1 MEQFILDFFGSVGKI
16 DFNFIIKFLTIT
28 LVIFWIVVL
37 YWVWFDASERTSNKW
52 SKIGYV
58 LLVTFLNIIGL
69 LIYLLIRPSR
79 TIEEIYWADLE
90 RRYLK
95 YETSEL
101 GDCPKCGTQLAPGY
115 KYCPNCKYKL
125 KVKCSNC
132 GVFVERHSK
141 FCANC
146 GNELRKNKT
155 FVPNVAPTKEVMEE
169 QIATTKEQVV
179 EAVESNKVKY
189 SSGKSVAVKL
199 GDVILGFLSPFK
211 KEKEEE
217 KKVEK
222 KKKDKKKK

>member
-16 DFNFIIKFLTIT
+16 DFDFVIKT
-28 LVIFWIVVL
+28 LSIMLVVFWIVVI

-52 SKIGYV
+52 AKIGYV
-58 LLVTFLNIIGL
+58 VLTTLLNIIGL

-101 GDCPKCGTQLAPGY
+101 GDCPKCGTQLEPGY
-115 KYCPNCKYKL
+115 KFCPNCRYKL
-125 KVKCSNC
+125 KIKCPSC
-132 GVFVERHSK
+132 GVYVERHSK
-141 FCANC
+141 YCANC
-146 GNELRKNKT
+146 GNELNGNKK
-155 FVPNVAPTKEVMEE
+155 FVPKEVPSKEVMEE

-189 SSGKSVAVKL
+189 SSGKGIAVKL
-199 GDVILGFLSPFK
+199 SDMALKLLAPFK
-211 KEKEEE
+211 KTEKEKEIKKE
-217 KKVEK
+217 KKSK
-222 KKKDKKKK
+222 KKK